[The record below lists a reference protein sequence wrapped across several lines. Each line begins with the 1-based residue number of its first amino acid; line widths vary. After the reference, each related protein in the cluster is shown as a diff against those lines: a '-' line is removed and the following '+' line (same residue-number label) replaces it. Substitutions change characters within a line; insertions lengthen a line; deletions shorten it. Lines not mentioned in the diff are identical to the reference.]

1 MLPKISDY
9 EINFDCETISSEF
22 LKVSQRLTPEKS
34 INNFNIGENE
44 YRVQETISY
53 LLELSMVNEWPTIF
67 HNFRKVYFEMV

>member
-44 YRVQETISY
+44 YRVQETISNLFSSSRLMNDSLY
-53 LLELSMVNEWPTIF
+53 RLYNTYIIT
-67 HNFRKVYFEMV
+67 Y